1 MKRKKIAHE
10 APMSI
15 FTEVQKH
22 TEYDYCLVHLLG
34 ESEDYRRK
42 FFKAKQEGR
51 EIYLDTSIF
60 ELGTAFEA
68 SKFAEW
74 VERLEPDYYFAPDAL
89 EESSTTINQMNE
101 WNDKFGNIKGKKIGV
116 VQGKS
121 YEEIVKCYEFMDK
134 QSGSDMIAISFDYSY
149 YNKTVPHPNKVVGWT
164 FGRIKLLSD
173 LLKDGIINK
182 DKPHHLLGC
191 ALPLEFTFYQ
201 NDEFNWIESIDT
213 SNPIVHAIKG
223 IKYTENLGLL
233 NKESQKLYELI
244 NFPAKQI
251 DKDILYHNL
260 YYFRRLVNGP
270 YLDSIF

>member
-15 FTEVQKH
+15 FNEVQKY

-51 EIYLDTSIF
+51 EVYLDTSIF

-74 VERLEPDYYFAPDAL
+74 IEKLEPDYYFAPDAL
-89 EESSTTINQMNE
+89 EDCSTTIRQMNE
-101 WNDKFGNIKGKKIGV
+101 WNDSFGNIKGRKIGV
-116 VQGKS
+116 VQGKT
-121 YEEIVKCYEFMDK
+121 YEEIVNCYEFMDK
-134 QSGSDMIAISFDYSY
+134 QSGADMIAISFDYSY
-149 YNKTVPHPNKVVGWT
+149 YNNTVPHPEKVTGWT

-173 LLKDGIINK
+173 LLKDGIINTK
-182 DKPHHLLGC
+182 KPHHLLGC

-201 NDEFNWIESIDT
+201 NEDFNWIESIDT

-233 NKESQKLYELI
+233 KKESQKLYELI
-244 NFPAKQI
+244 NFPAKNI
-251 DKDILYHNL
+251 DKDILHHNL

-270 YLDSIF
+270 FLDSIF